1 MTDARE
7 FSQELVSAKYFAN
20 QDRDSDPEVDQPNG
34 FAAPRHS
41 AADQI
46 MRRLTAFVIVM
57 LLASAGGLCWL
68 HRASIASSVNDLSK
82 RRSAVDVMLWASGS
96 KETFNSALSKR
107 LDKAQADTEY
117 QFQQTKP
124 KFKSQFDGV
133 DFSNLSDAW
142 NGKRSSAGR

>member
-1 MTDARE
+1 MVLPHRGT
-7 FSQELVSAKYFAN
+7 Q
-20 QDRDSDPEVDQPNG
+20 
-34 FAAPRHS
+34 

-46 MRRLTAFVIVM
+46 MRRLAAFVIVM

-68 HRASIASSVNDLSK
+68 HRASIASSANDLSK
-82 RRSAVDVMLWASGS
+82 RRSVVDVVLWASGS
-96 KETFNSALSKR
+96 KETFNRALSKG

-142 NGKRSSAGR
+142 NGKRSKRRTVARLRLYLAVDGLRPRWASR